1 MQKHIERTT
10 FMEFMGEDPLDLSKV
25 LTDEELRSVPPEEK
39 LARLGDLARHQ
50 LDIENE
56 LAELEKRLVEKKQE
70 LAKVSE
76 MDIPDLMDELGIDE
90 FRLRNGVRLTVNPY
104 FTGKITS
111 QEALDW
117 LNDNDYG
124 DIIKGQVSIP
134 YPKGFDQSKLVALV
148 SAAQQLGLSPDNREE
163 VHHSTL
169 KAWIKEMVMGG
180 KEFPRELF
188 NVYVGR
194 KTKLSLK

>member
-1 MQKHIERTT
+1 MQHIERTT

-25 LTDEELRSVPPEEK
+25 LTDEDMRAVPPEEK
-39 LARLGDLARHQ
+39 IGRLAELARHQ
-50 LDIENE
+50 LKVENE
-56 LAELEKRLVEKKQE
+56 LADLEKAVAEKKSE
-70 LAKVSE
+70 LFRVSE
-76 MDIPDLMDELGIDE
+76 VDIPDLMDELGIDE
-90 FRLRNGVRLTVNPY
+90 FRLREGFRVTVNPY

-111 QEALDW
+111 PQALEW
-117 LNDNDYG
+117 LEQNDYG

-134 YPKGFDQSKLVALV
+134 YPKGYDQTKLRAIVNI
-148 SAAQQLGLSPDNREE
+148 AQELGLAADNREE

-169 KAWIKEMVMGG
+169 KAWIKEMVLGG